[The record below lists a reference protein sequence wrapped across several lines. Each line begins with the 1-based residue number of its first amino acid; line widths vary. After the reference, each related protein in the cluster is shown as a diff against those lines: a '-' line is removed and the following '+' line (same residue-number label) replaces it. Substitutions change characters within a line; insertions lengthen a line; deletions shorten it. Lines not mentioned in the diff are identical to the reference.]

1 MKMELKD
8 ILYVLAIVVS
18 AVVSFLTTRH
28 KMKEYIRDKTD
39 LLKDEINELKL
50 KHQELRS
57 KDDLQQLVL
66 DQIGKQIDELLPKL
80 VEAVNSKKTR

>member
-1 MKMELKD
+1 
-8 ILYVLAIVVS
+8 
-18 AVVSFLTTRH
+18 
-28 KMKEYIRDKTD
+28 MKEYIRDKTD
-39 LLKDEINELKL
+39 LLKDDINELKI
-50 KHQELRS
+50 KHQELKS